1 MGDYFEMESA
11 VKLSRDV
18 MKEAINGVRCG
29 MKQNPE
35 HDHKASVE
43 FIEKAEAAVRYANN
57 VLGAG

>member
-1 MGDYFEMESA
+1 
-11 VKLSRDV
+11 